1 MASTE
6 KRLKD
11 RELLLL
17 TAAAADGKFNG
28 RTVAQKL
35 LYFCGR
41 KLDQPTG
48 HSAYFY
54 GPYSDDFDSALKR
67 GVLAEDFAE
76 QIERIA
82 DWHGGQDAM
91 KHVYTL
97 TERGISEARRV
108 AESRQNEAAVVNET
122 VATIAASVPGFRQ
135 KTLSA
140 AAKIDLI
147 VSELEKPVPK
157 NEIGRL
163 AQELGWNL
171 SESEVNEALDVLA
184 RLDLVSLTG

>member
-17 TAAAADGKFNG
+17 TAAAAGGKLNG

-41 KLDQPTG
+41 KLGQPTG

-54 GPYSDDFDSALKR
+54 GPYSDDFDAALKR

-76 QIERIA
+76 QIERIP

-91 KHVYTL
+91 KHVYML
-97 TERGISEARRV
+97 TERGVNEAKNV
-108 AESRQNEAAVVNET
+108 AESRKDEAALVSET
-122 VATIAASVPGFRQ
+122 VSTIAAAVPGFRQ

-147 VSELEKPVPK
+147 VSEHQDPIPK

-163 AQELGWNL
+163 AKELGWDL
-171 SESEVNEALDVLA
+171 SESEVNEALDVLK
-184 RLDLVSLTG
+184 RLDLVSIRE

>member
-17 TAAAADGKFNG
+17 TAAAANGKLNG

-48 HSAYFY
+48 HSAYYY
-54 GPYSDDFDSALKR
+54 GPYSDDFDAALKR

-76 QIERIA
+76 QIERIP

-91 KHVYTL
+91 KP
-97 TERGISEARRV
+97 RNSFAPRIMPRRWPFP
-108 AESRQNEAAVVNET
+108 EST
-122 VATIAASVPGFRQ
+122 
-135 KTLSA
+135 
-140 AAKIDLI
+140 
-147 VSELEKPVPK
+147 
-157 NEIGRL
+157 
-163 AQELGWNL
+163 
-171 SESEVNEALDVLA
+171 
-184 RLDLVSLTG
+184 

>member
-1 MASTE
+1 MGSTE

-17 TAAAADGKFNG
+17 TAAATGGRLDG

-41 KLDQPTG
+41 KLEQPTG

-67 GVLAEDFAE
+67 GVLAGEFLE
-76 QIERIA
+76 QIESIP
-82 DWHGGQDAM
+82 DWYGGSDVM
-91 KHVYTL
+91 KHIYTL
-97 TERGISEARRV
+97 TERGTAESAKV
-108 AESRQNEAAVVNET
+108 AEENAEEAESVTET
-122 VATIAASVPGFRQ
+122 VAIITKAVPGLRQ

-147 VSELEKPVPK
+147 ISEQARAVPLS
-157 NEIGRL
+157 EIRVI
-163 AQELGWNL
+163 AKDLGWSL
-171 SESEVNEALDVLA
+171 SETEAKEALDVLTK
-184 RLDLVSLTG
+184 LDLVEVNG